1 MNKPSYICLF
11 IFALTVFG
19 FYQLGRIQKINE
31 YESMLFERD
40 IITTKYAI
48 KLDSMQ
54 LHLIQST
61 RLVNAQRRFFH
72 RIAEGKYQYLPAVDA
87 CKMCLLGF
95 ENMSVYVPDSFR
107 AKKPMRTKWVNN

>member
-1 MNKPSYICLF
+1 MNKQSYICLF
-11 IFALTVFG
+11 MCLSLAFAS
-19 FYQLGRIQKINE
+19 YHLGRRQKINE
-31 YESMLFERD
+31 YEDILFERD
-40 IITTKYAI
+40 LITTKYAV

-54 LHLIQST
+54 LHLIKSV

-107 AKKPMRTKWVNN
+107 AKRPMKTKW

>member
-1 MNKPSYICLF
+1 MNKQSYICLF
-11 IFALTVFG
+11 ILVLTIFAS
-19 FYQLGRIQKINE
+19 YQLGRNHKINE
-31 YESMLFERD
+31 YETMLFERD
-40 IITTKYAI
+40 VITTNYAV

-54 LHLIQST
+54 LHLIKSV

-72 RIAEGKYQYLPAVDA
+72 RIVEGKYEYLPAVDA

-107 AKKPMRTKWVNN
+107 NKKPIRTKWECK

>member
-11 IFALTVFG
+11 ICLAFAFLC
-19 FYQLGRIQKINE
+19 YQLGRNHKINE
-31 YESMLFERD
+31 YETMLFERD
-40 IITTKYAI
+40 VITTNYAV

-54 LHLIQST
+54 LHLIKSV

-72 RIAEGKYQYLPAVDA
+72 RIVEGKYEYLPAVDA

-107 AKKPMRTKWVNN
+107 AKKPMRTKWTNG